1 MLRYLLILL
10 AILLTLAIW
19 YRAAA
24 AAEGPILLYDEGHGQ
39 QFVAGGSGPL
49 DLSEFSAILRGQG
62 LVPRSHIGPFDD
74 AALAGV
80 SALIVSG
87 PFVPFAEGEIV
98 ALRRFVEGGGT
109 LVVMLHVGPPLAGLL
124 HAFGVDFSNGVIRE
138 TADLLGDEPLNFRVT
153 RLESHPLF
161 AGLDAFTLYGGWAL
175 VNFDEGSRIIAR
187 TGPQAWID
195 LNGDRRANSGDAVQ
209 SFGVVVAGELGRGR
223 LLVFGDDGLFQNRFL
238 DEENRRLA
246 ANLGRWLVAGRP

>member
-10 AILLTLAIW
+10 ALLLTLAIW
-19 YRAAA
+19 YRAA

-39 QFVAGGSGPL
+39 QFVAGGTGPL
-49 DLSEFSAILRGQG
+49 DLSKFSDILRGQG
-62 LVPRSHIGPFDD
+62 LVPRSHIGPFTD

-87 PFVPFAEGEIV
+87 PFVPLAEGEITV
-98 ALRRFVEGGGT
+98 LRRFVKEGGT

-124 HAFGVDFSNGVIRE
+124 HTFGIDFSNGVIRE
-138 TADLLGDEPLNFRVT
+138 TADLLADEPLNFRVT
-153 RLESHPLF
+153 RLESHSLF
-161 AGLDAFTLYGGWAL
+161 AGLDTFALYGGWAL
-175 VNFDEGSRIIAR
+175 VNFDENSRIIAR

-195 LNGDRRANSGDAVQ
+195 LNGDRRPSPGDAVQ

-223 LLVFGDDGLFQNRFL
+223 FLAFGDDGLFQNRFL
-238 DEENRRLA
+238 DAENRRLA